1 MLKRAM
7 TYLMVLVFCVGTL
20 SMGAC
25 GEKPFSLNQTSLE
38 MEQYEEFTL
47 QPNKEG
53 EIKWESSDPRS
64 VKVENGKLTSLKLG
78 DAIITATLGKEV
90 ATCSVKVKA
99 STKGRALSVDQDS
112 VTVSNGEK
120 VTVTAVLKENGTVI
134 PADLT
139 WISKN
144 PKIASVENG
153 VITGVKS
160 GDTKV
165 IVSVTYKG
173 QVIEKEIAV
182 KSINGKKRNVQ
193 FEAKNGTPAG
203 ALSQFEGDVT
213 SLGFADRTVVT
224 KWMTE
229 QSQIFAKDV
238 TKQEFDYLIFDF
250 VVAEGNPNDVA
261 VNNAGDIVEG
271 AGVLNGL
278 KSSSVLYYGNDGKVV
293 KTLENNKVYTGVIN
307 LKNGKDDLT
316 SSSISFK
323 TKATVYLANS
333 IACSSEYYQTFYS
346 QFEMPPEL
354 ITKGLYIA
362 RAEQAGQFAELSD
375 KVTED
380 PYKDFYK
387 VHYMTDIWGERIAV
401 ANEEMNGYVG
411 VTAMHEIARRY
422 DFYGYDIVFTSDVPD
437 LYIWTGGYAIIVKGG
452 VATTETGGTPL
463 ENDLVILK
471 TSDGTDVTGSVLEKN
486 VCYTFII
493 RIQKD
498 NPLNAAFGLG
508 TPGDVSNYFYIGNP
522 FFF

>member
-7 TYLMVLVFCVGTL
+7 MYLMALVFCVGTL

-53 EIKWESSDPRS
+53 EIKWESSDPRR

-134 PADLT
+134 PAALT

-213 SLGFADRTVVT
+213 SLGFADKTVVT
-224 KWMTE
+224 KWMT
-229 QSQIFAKDV
+229 V
-238 TKQEFDYLIFDF
+238 
-250 VVAEGNPNDVA
+250 
-261 VNNAGDIVEG
+261 
-271 AGVLNGL
+271 
-278 KSSSVLYYGNDGKVV
+278 
-293 KTLENNKVYTGVIN
+293 
-307 LKNGKDDLT
+307 
-316 SSSISFK
+316 
-323 TKATVYLANS
+323 
-333 IACSSEYYQTFYS
+333 
-346 QFEMPPEL
+346 
-354 ITKGLYIA
+354 
-362 RAEQAGQFAELSD
+362 R
-375 KVTED
+375 
-380 PYKDFYK
+380 
-387 VHYMTDIWGERIAV
+387 
-401 ANEEMNGYVG
+401 
-411 VTAMHEIARRY
+411 
-422 DFYGYDIVFTSDVPD
+422 
-437 LYIWTGGYAIIVKGG
+437 
-452 VATTETGGTPL
+452 
-463 ENDLVILK
+463 
-471 TSDGTDVTGSVLEKN
+471 
-486 VCYTFII
+486 
-493 RIQKD
+493 
-498 NPLNAAFGLG
+498 
-508 TPGDVSNYFYIGNP
+508 
-522 FFF
+522 